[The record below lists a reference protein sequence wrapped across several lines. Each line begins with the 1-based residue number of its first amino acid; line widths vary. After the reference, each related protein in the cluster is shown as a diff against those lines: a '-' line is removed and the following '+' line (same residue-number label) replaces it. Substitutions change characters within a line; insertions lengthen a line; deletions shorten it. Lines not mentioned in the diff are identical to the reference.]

1 MMTWFHQDFASMWK
15 TKNSYLLKDFGIYGL
30 EKVLV
35 TTQQSEQKVANSMIM
50 SYS

>member
-1 MMTWFHQDFASMWK
+1 MKDK
-15 TKNSYLLKDFGIYGL
+15 KYLLKDFGIYEL

-35 TTQQSEQKVANSMIM
+35 TAQKSEQKLANSMIM